1 MSKDTRVF
9 AIDSACIPAMQ
20 RVATTAADT
29 KSANIPP
36 MSQAPG
42 TGTTSQ
48 GSKSDS
54 SSKK

>member
-20 RVATTAADT
+20 RVATTADT

-48 GSKSDS
+48 DSTSDY